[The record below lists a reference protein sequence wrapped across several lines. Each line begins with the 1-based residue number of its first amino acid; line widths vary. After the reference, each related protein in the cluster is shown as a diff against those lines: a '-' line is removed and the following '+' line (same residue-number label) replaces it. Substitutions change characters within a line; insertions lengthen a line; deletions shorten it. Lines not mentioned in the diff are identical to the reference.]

1 MKYRAL
7 ASDGMWRMRRGTG
20 RCGPAFLCGLL
31 LLSLPG
37 CGGKKEALRGE
48 PGPPASSGPR
58 VAVAPMEN
66 MSNDLDASEI
76 IRGAFVEEILRS
88 GWNVMPPEES
98 DRLLR
103 ERLGISYGG
112 QLGSTGPDE
121 VCRALEV
128 KGVFYGVVREF
139 RKTTTGIY
147 NHVTVTAEFRLFGD
161 DGAQLW
167 EGQDTQQRTDLPR
180 GGGRD
185 LGAQILVNAI
195 GGLLL
200 NPMTPYG
207 RTVGRRIAATLP
219 HRLLENRHPGGPEG
233 AGGSR

>member
-1 MKYRAL
+1 
-7 ASDGMWRMRRGTG
+7 MWGNRRKSGG
-20 RCGPAFLCGLL
+20 WGPAFLCGLL

-37 CGGKKEALRGE
+37 CGGKKEALRDV
-48 PGPPASSGPR
+48 PPPPAPTGPR

-66 MSNDLDASEI
+66 MGNDLDASEI
-76 IRGAFVEEILRS
+76 VRGAFVEEILRN
-88 GWNVMPPEES
+88 GWNVMPPEEG

-103 ERLGISYGG
+103 ERLGITYGG
-112 QLGSTGPDE
+112 QLGSTEPAE

-128 KGVFYGVVREF
+128 KGVFYGVVREWN
-139 RKTTTGIY
+139 KTTTGVY
-147 NHVTVTAEFRLFGD
+147 NHITVSAGFRLYGD
-161 DGAQLW
+161 DGEQLW
-167 EGQDTQQRTDLPR
+167 EGEDTQQRTDLPR

-207 RTVGRRIAATLP
+207 RTVGRRIAGKLP
-219 HRLLENRHPGGPEG
+219 HGLLESRHPGGPED